1 MGLPPLPRLRLGGAG
16 RAPFRRGREFARTAA
31 DSAAD
36 VLHPLLALSRGLR
49 VLAAGARRRWA
60 ELPGEQRGPAF
71 FVAAACVFVV
81 FLLPY
86 GPLASAIGLLGAA
99 GWAGRVRAPASPGPG
114 ADGTE
119 RLRLIYEAL
128 VPYFAATEDPD
139 PLYRHGGDWSRPFES
154 FDFDEDGRLTR
165 LLLRYPAYFTD
176 GEAESRARV
185 EQVLYAKS
193 GRDREYLFT
202 WDEEANRLTLAVL
215 PALST
220 TICAQRFVTAPGE
233 TVLGFT
239 DASSVRRTL
248 PVLEGVDD
256 ETSRARDDCDAG
268 EAADDGAAAT
278 RDVPPVVWR
287 TGPRSTEPHLLAL
300 GRPGSGTTTL
310 LRSILLQA
318 LPHGDVLVVDGSGT
332 GEYACLGGRAGVL
345 AVECGLAGVLATL
358 EWAGHETERRLLAAN
373 RARQFGHPP
382 PDDVQRPLWIVLD
395 RPSALSHVAAAD
407 GRTDPQ
413 ELLQVPLRHGRAAN
427 VRVVVA
433 DQLDAAE
440 GLSEAVRFHT
450 RARVVLGPAS
460 LEQTTAV
467 LGAPPPT
474 TPVPE
479 VPAGRGY
486 ARLGAGP
493 VHRLQV
499 PATPDPYDDAT
510 SEGQRRAVLRLLPG
524 PEAGSP
530 GERVVATRT

>member
-1 MGLPPLPRLRLGGAG
+1 MGLPPLPRLRIGGAG
-16 RAPFRRGREFARTAA
+16 GVPFRRGREFARTAA

-36 VLHPLLALSRGLR
+36 VLHPLFALSRGLG
-49 VLAAGARRRWA
+49 VLAAGVRRRWVD
-60 ELPGEQRGPAF
+60 LPGEQRGPAF

-86 GPLASAIGLLGAA
+86 GPLASGVGLLAA
-99 GWAGRVRAPASPGPG
+99 AAWAGRARAAASPEPG

-128 VPYFAATEDPD
+128 VPYFAAAEDPD
-139 PLYRHGGDWSRPFES
+139 PLYSHGGDWARPFES
-154 FDFDEDGRLTR
+154 FDFGEDGRPTR
-165 LLLRYPAYFTD
+165 LVLRYPAYFTD
-176 GEAESRARV
+176 GEAGSRARI
-185 EQVLYAKS
+185 EQLLYAKS

-220 TICAQRFVTAPGE
+220 AICAQRFVTAPGE

-248 PVLEGVDD
+248 PVLEGDD
-256 ETSRARDDCDAG
+256 ETAQDADA
-268 EAADDGAAAT
+268 EEPDGATTT

-332 GEYACLGGRAGVL
+332 GEYACLSGRSGVL

-382 PDDVQRPLWIVLD
+382 PEDVQRPLWIVLD
-395 RPSALSHVAAAD
+395 RPSALSPVAAAD

-460 LEQTTAV
+460 LDQTTAV

-524 PEAGSP
+524 PETGSP
-530 GERVVATRT
+530 DERTVVTKG